1 MAAPTVSEQNETNSN
16 DDGRPQQR
24 STLIRTVS
32 VASFVMLFG
41 VGIPLSLYMDS
52 WVNGFAVGAFTAL
65 WGGPGF
71 GLMAGMALHT
81 LHIENWEKKHGIAH

>member
-1 MAAPTVSEQNETNSN
+1 MAASTLSNHSESSGDEE
-16 DDGRPQQR
+16 GRPNQR
-24 STLIRTVS
+24 TTLIRS
-32 VASFVMLFG
+32 VTIASVVMLFG
-41 VGIPLSLYMDS
+41 VGIPLSLYMES

-81 LHIENWEKKHGIAH
+81 LHTEIWEERHGIVH